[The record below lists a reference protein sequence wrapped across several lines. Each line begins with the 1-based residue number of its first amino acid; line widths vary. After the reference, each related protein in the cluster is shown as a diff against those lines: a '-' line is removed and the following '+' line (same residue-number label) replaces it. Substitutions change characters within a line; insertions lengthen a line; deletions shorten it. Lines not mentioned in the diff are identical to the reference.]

1 MGRYLQ
7 PWQFHAFCDSGLLD
21 FPMLYL
27 EMSSASLTEVYYR
40 VLSDPRMHDRLLF
53 GSDLPYGLITGV
65 EAWSETHGAVFVTRD
80 RYPWS
85 DPTLEESCLSD
96 RNQLTYNTYHVI
108 KAFKDALE
116 SMRFSPELV
125 ETIKEKVFFR
135 NACSLIK
142 PTVTDAMQGTEGSS
156 SGKGR

>member
-1 MGRYLQ
+1 
-7 PWQFHAFCDSGLLD
+7 
-21 FPMLYL
+21 MLYL
-27 EMSSASLTEVYYR
+27 EMSSASLTEVYRR

-85 DPTLEESCLSD
+85 DPALEENSSLD

-108 KAFKDALE
+108 KGFKDALE
-116 SMRFSPELV
+116 SMQFSQELV

-135 NACSLIK
+135 NARSLIE
-142 PTVTDAMQGTEGSS
+142 PAATDTMHGTEGSS
-156 SGKGR
+156 SRTRRSAGTFSHDSR